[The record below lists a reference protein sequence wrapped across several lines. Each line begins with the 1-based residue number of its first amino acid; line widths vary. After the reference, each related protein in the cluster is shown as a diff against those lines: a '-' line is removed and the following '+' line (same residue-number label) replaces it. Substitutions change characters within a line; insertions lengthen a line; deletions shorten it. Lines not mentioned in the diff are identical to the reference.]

1 MGDRFGRV
9 EADVISQRKFQTLDG
24 LRGLA
29 AAAVVMFHLHHYFPA
44 IWRPVS
50 AYLAVDLFFALSG
63 FVLAEAYSRKLD
75 EGLSFGG
82 FMRKRLLR
90 LWPLYA
96 LGLVVAV
103 LTLGTRVALGQAP
116 AQDLTPIL
124 PAALML
130 PWPSSDGPLYPLNIA
145 AWSLFFELIA
155 NALMVLTWRWLSRTV
170 LTTIV
175 ALSAV
180 GLAASAL
187 AYGSLD
193 FGFTLDGAPTALAR
207 VMFSFFLGVL
217 IWRAKPVAPRISPW
231 VPVLGLALIL
241 VCSPSPTLRPAFDML
256 AVTML
261 LPALLWTGAAAEP
274 GPRSLPLFKAA
285 GAVSYAV
292 YVTHV
297 PIMNGVSRTLDALTP
312 LDRAT
317 VGTGAALAALAALL
331 VLAWGLNA
339 GDVRLRRWLARAG

>member
-1 MGDRFGRV
+1 M
-9 EADVISQRKFQTLDG
+9 SPRKFQTLDG

-29 AAAVVMFHLHHYFPA
+29 AAAVVMFHLHHFLPG

-63 FVLAEAYSRKLD
+63 FVLAEAYSRQLD
-75 EGLSFGG
+75 EGLSFRG
-82 FMRKRLLR
+82 FMAKRLTR

-96 LGLVVAV
+96 LGLVIVV
-103 LTLGTRVALGQAP
+103 LPLGARVAAGQAP
-116 AQDLTPIL
+116 VRDLAPVL

-130 PWPSSDGPLYPLNIA
+130 PWPSSQGLLYPLNIA

-155 NALMVLTWRWLSRTV
+155 NALMVTIWRWLGRGT
-170 LTTIV
+170 LIAIV

-180 GLAASAL
+180 GLAVSAI
-187 AYGSLD
+187 AFGSLD

-207 VMFSFFLGVL
+207 VMFSFFLGLL
-217 IWRAKPVAPRISPW
+217 IWRTAPTAPRISPW
-231 VPVLGLALIL
+231 FPVLGLALIL
-241 VCSPSPTLRPAFDML
+241 VCAPGPALRPAFDML
-256 AVTML
+256 AVTMM
-261 LPALLWTGAAAEP
+261 LPALLWLGAAAEP

-297 PIMNGVSRTLDALTP
+297 PILNWVSRTLDARTH

-317 VGTGAALAALAALL
+317 VGTAWALLALAALL

-339 GDVRLRRWLARAG
+339 GDVRLRRWLARAA